1 MARQCRSPPRAP
13 VLDMTSPETDLSAPA
28 LSPRRLTALRVASV
42 LQFLGALPALLVFIV
57 SVLSGDSVLALGWSC
72 APLALAV
79 AVPLW
84 LRQRW
89 AWWASILLAGW
100 YPLAPLFDL
109 AFTES
114 AARGGE
120 DFFLL
125 TSGTSLVAALFLGC
139 LLWFGRRALQQPA
152 PRAFQAVVLH

>member
-1 MARQCRSPPRAP
+1 
-13 VLDMTSPETDLSAPA
+13 MTPSATLPSAPA
-28 LSPRRLTALRVASV
+28 PSPRRLTALRLASV

-72 APLALAV
+72 APLALAM
-79 AVPLW
+79 AIPLW

-89 AWWASILLAGW
+89 AWWVSILLAGW

-114 AARGGE
+114 TAQGGE

-125 TSGTSLVAALFLGC
+125 TSGTSLLAALFLGC
-139 LLWFGRRALQQPA
+139 LLWFGRGAVQPA
-152 PRAFQAVVLH
+152 SRPLQPVVLH